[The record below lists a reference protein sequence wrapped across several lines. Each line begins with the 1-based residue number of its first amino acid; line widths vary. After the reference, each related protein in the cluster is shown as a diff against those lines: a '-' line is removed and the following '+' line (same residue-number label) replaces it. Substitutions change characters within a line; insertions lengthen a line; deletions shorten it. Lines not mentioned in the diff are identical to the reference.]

1 MNGLCLSPLT
11 LAFRQPIFSRLQF
24 IKRGVLPVLT
34 CLMFASL
41 THAQTNKVAA
51 LRELRITCLETF
63 NTTHERLE
71 ELRSFVEQQTG
82 RQRAAAEQ
90 LFQLRQNVTSASRRI
105 LDLQQKQTTTK
116 TGFAQARIA
125 IDRAVASY
133 QAAGQALPRGE
144 PWADDGAKA
153 LTELRR
159 AADATP
165 RDQWKHLRVKEA
177 EAQFATTVHDWRAAR
192 REFERAGFDLELR
205 AAGVIFNRISN
216 QLATASTELE
226 SLATLLTNRETALTL
241 LTTNSAQWAKI
252 IKELNQGNAEAR
264 KRLAKVAFDFHLVD
278 LKFTA
283 WRLNQAGLAE
293 EGISSLPDLLER
305 QVEHEFNPS
314 PASWTASAP
323 SPLSV
328 RNDASLSAAG
338 GAPANDSAEA
348 TSTEEAK
355 ETDPKFREILERV
368 TVALGRLQFLTE
380 AWNRESANV
389 QAALNAVES
398 FEDQTKGLV
407 DDTANLAAELES
419 LRRATENSKLNLAA
433 GLATIDLVQKR
444 FAGELENVNRL
455 LNDATSRT
463 AQLQKS
469 LEQP

>member
-1 MNGLCLSPLT
+1 MNGRHFSPSARALLKPTFTPRHSIHRCVLLVCLGLLAATLT
-11 LAFRQPIFSRLQF
+11 Q
-24 IKRGVLPVLT
+24 
-34 CLMFASL
+34 
-41 THAQTNKVAA
+41 AQTNKVAT

-71 ELRSFVEQQTG
+71 ELRSFVEQQTS
-82 RQRAAAEQ
+82 RQRAAADQ
-90 LFQLRQNVTSASRRI
+90 LFQLRQDVASANRRI
-105 LDLQQKQTTTK
+105 LDLQQKRTTTK
-116 TGFAQARIA
+116 TGVEQVRIE
-125 IDRAVASY
+125 IERAVTSY

-144 PWADDGAKA
+144 SWADDGAKA

-165 RDQWKHLRVKEA
+165 RDQWKHLRVKETESA
-177 EAQFATTVHDWRAAR
+177 FASTLREWRAAR

-216 QLATASTELE
+216 QLASASTELE
-226 SLATLLTNRETALTL
+226 SLATLLTNRDSALTF
-241 LTTNSAQWAKI
+241 LTTNSAQWART
-252 IKELNQGNAEAR
+252 IKELNDGNAEAR

-305 QVEHEFNPS
+305 QVEQEFMPKSVTPIGVASRNWS
-314 PASWTASAP
+314 PEDAS
-323 SPLSV
+323 
-328 RNDASLSAAG
+328 SLSAAG
-338 GAPANDSAEA
+338 GAPAPDSAGA
-348 TSTEEAK
+348 LSTEEPK
-355 ETDPKFREILERV
+355 ETDPKFRELLERV

-380 AWNRESANV
+380 VWNRESANV
-389 QAALNAVES
+389 QAALNAVERS
-398 FEDQTKGLV
+398 DGQTKELV
-407 DDTANLAAELES
+407 DETANLAAELES
-419 LRRATENSKLNLAA
+419 LRRATENARLNLTA

>member
-1 MNGLCLSPLT
+1 MQSL
-11 LAFRQPIFSRLQF
+11 RRRL
-24 IKRGVLPVLT
+24 LPVLM
-34 CLMFASL
+34 CLLFSVVAP
-41 THAQTNKVAA
+41 AQTNKVAV

-71 ELRSFVEQQTG
+71 ELRSFVEQQTS
-82 RQRAAAEQ
+82 RQRAAADQ
-90 LFQLRQNVTSASRRI
+90 LFQLGQTAAAANRRI
-105 LDLQQKQTTTK
+105 LDLQLKRTTTK
-116 TGFAQARIA
+116 TAVEQSRITV
-125 IDRAVASY
+125 DRAVTSY

-177 EAQFATTVHDWRAAR
+177 EAQFASTIRDWRAAR

-216 QLATASTELE
+216 QLVAASTELE
-226 SLATLLTNRETALTL
+226 SLATLLTNRQAALTL
-241 LTTNSAQWAKI
+241 LSTNSVQWAKI
-252 IKELNQGNAEAR
+252 IKELNDGNAEAR

-293 EGISSLPDLLER
+293 AGVSSLPDLLER
-305 QVEHEFNPS
+305 QIENEFMPGA
-314 PASWTASAP
+314 ASWMKDSSIRPGDLVAD
-323 SPLSV
+323 
-328 RNDASLSAAG
+328 NLSALV
-338 GAPANDSAEA
+338 GAPAPESAGA
-348 TSTEEAK
+348 STAEENR
-355 ETDPKFREILERV
+355 ETDPKFRELLERV
-368 TVALGRLQFLTE
+368 TVAMGRLQFLTE
-380 AWNRESANV
+380 AWNRESASV

-398 FEDQTKGLV
+398 SEDQTKGLV
-407 DDTANLAAELES
+407 AETADLAAELES
-419 LRRATENSKLNLAA
+419 LRRSTENAKLNLTA

-455 LNDATSRT
+455 LTDATTRT
-463 AQLQKS
+463 AQLQKT

>member
-1 MNGLCLSPLT
+1 MFSA
-11 LAFRQPIFSRLQF
+11 LAQ
-24 IKRGVLPVLT
+24 
-34 CLMFASL
+34 
-41 THAQTNKVAA
+41 AQTNKVAA

-82 RQRAAAEQ
+82 RQRAAADQ
-90 LFQLRQNVTSASRRI
+90 LFQLGQSVAAANRRM
-105 LDLQQKQTTTK
+105 LDLQQKRTTTK
-116 TGFAQARIA
+116 TGVEQARLA
-125 IDRAVASY
+125 TDRAVTSY
-133 QAAGQALPRGE
+133 QTAGQALPRGE

-177 EAQFATTVHDWRAAR
+177 ESQFATTVRDWRAAR

-205 AAGVIFNRISN
+205 AASVNFARISN
-216 QLATASTELE
+216 QLATASIELE
-226 SLATLLTNRETALTL
+226 SLATQLTNRATALTS
-241 LTTNSAQWAKI
+241 LTTNSAQWAKT
-252 IKELNQGNAEAR
+252 IKELNDGNAEAR

-293 EGISSLPDLLER
+293 AGISSLPDILER
-305 QVEHEFNPS
+305 QIEHEFMPS
-314 PASWTASAP
+314 GATPIGRAQTHVMSGDD
-323 SPLSV
+323 LGV
-328 RNDASLSAAG
+328 AG
-338 GAPANDSAEA
+338 GAPAPDSAGES
-348 TSTEEAK
+348 STEEPR
-355 ETDPKFREILERV
+355 ETDPKFRELLERV
-368 TVALGRLQFLTE
+368 TVAMGRLQFLTE

-389 QAALNAVES
+389 QAALAAVES
-398 FEDQTKGLV
+398 SEDQAKGLV
-407 DDTANLAAELES
+407 AETANLAAELES
-419 LRRATENSKLNLAA
+419 LRRATENAKLNLTA

-455 LNDATSRT
+455 LTDATSRT

>member
-1 MNGLCLSPLT
+1 MFSA
-11 LAFRQPIFSRLQF
+11 LAQ
-24 IKRGVLPVLT
+24 
-34 CLMFASL
+34 
-41 THAQTNKVAA
+41 AQTNKVAA

-82 RQRAAAEQ
+82 RQRAAADQ
-90 LFQLRQNVTSASRRI
+90 LFQLRQNVASASRRI
-105 LDLQQKQTTTK
+105 LDLQQKRTTTQ
-116 TGFAQARIA
+116 TGVELTRIA
-125 IDRAVASY
+125 IERTVTSY

-159 AADATP
+159 VADATP

-177 EAQFATTVHDWRAAR
+177 ESQFAMTVRDWRAAR

-241 LTTNSAQWAKI
+241 LTTNSAQWAKT

-305 QVEHEFNPS
+305 QIEHEFMPS
-314 PASWTASAP
+314 SVTPIGV
-323 SPLSV
+323 SPMSV
-328 RNDASLSAAG
+328 RAGDIGSFNAAG
-338 GAPANDSAEA
+338 GAPAPESAGVPP
-348 TSTEEAK
+348 TEEGK
-355 ETDPKFREILERV
+355 ETDPKFRELIERV

-389 QAALNAVES
+389 QTAINAVES
-398 FEDQTKGLV
+398 SDDQTKGLV
-407 DDTANLAAELES
+407 DETANLAAELES
-419 LRRATENSKLNLAA
+419 LRRATENSKLNLTA

-455 LNDATSRT
+455 LTDATSRT

-469 LEQP
+469 LELP

>member
-1 MNGLCLSPLT
+1 
-11 LAFRQPIFSRLQF
+11 
-24 IKRGVLPVLT
+24 
-34 CLMFASL
+34 MFASL
-41 THAQTNKVAA
+41 TQAQTNKVAA
-51 LRELRITCLETF
+51 MRELRITCLETF

-82 RQRAAAEQ
+82 RQRAAADQ
-90 LFQLRQNVTSASRRI
+90 LFQLRQSVASANRRI
-105 LDLQQKQTTTK
+105 LDLQQKRTTTQ
-116 TGFAQARIA
+116 TGFEQARIA
-125 IDRAVASY
+125 IDRAVTSY
-133 QAAGQALPRGE
+133 QAAGQVLPRGE

-165 RDQWKHLRVKEA
+165 RDQWKHLRVKET
-177 EAQFATTVHDWRAAR
+177 EAQFTTMVHDWRAAR

-216 QLATASTELE
+216 QQATASTELE
-226 SLATLLTNRETALTL
+226 SLATLLTNRETAITL
-241 LTTNSAQWAKI
+241 LTTNSAQWSKI
-252 IKELNQGNAEAR
+252 IKDLNQGNAEAR

-293 EGISSLPDLLER
+293 EGVSSLPDILER
-305 QVEHEFNPS
+305 QIEHEFMPS
-314 PASWTASAP
+314 SVTPIGFSSR
-323 SPLSV
+323 SV
-328 RNDASLSAAG
+328 RAGDNDSLNAAG
-338 GAPANDSAEA
+338 GAPAIEGAGSTSA
-348 TSTEEAK
+348 EEAK
-355 ETDPKFREILERV
+355 ETDPKFRELLERV

-380 AWNRESANV
+380 AWNRESSNV

-398 FEDQTKGLV
+398 SEDQTKELV
-407 DDTANLAAELES
+407 DEAANLAAELES
-419 LRRATENSKLNLAA
+419 LRRSTENSKLNLTA

-455 LNDATSRT
+455 LTDATSRT

-469 LEQP
+469 LELP